1 MGLISRSDGGSF
13 KNTFRFLERAQG
25 SSIFSDLDKYGRQGV
40 EALRSATPVDTGDT
54 AGSWE
59 YRVTG
64 SAGVYT
70 IEWLNTNNEG
80 GVNVAILIQYG
91 HGTGT
96 GGYVAGYDYINPA
109 VRPIFDQ
116 IANDMWRRIV
126 NG

>member
-1 MGLISRSDGGSF
+1 MGAIGVRDSGSF
-13 KNTFRFLERAQG
+13 KNTFRFLNRASG
-25 SSIFSDLDKYGRQGV
+25 SSIFADLEKYGRKGV
-40 EALRSATPVDTGDT
+40 EALRTATPKETGET
-54 AGSWE
+54 AGSWD
-59 YRVTG
+59 YNISG
-64 SAGVYT
+64 ANGVYT

-96 GGYVAGYDYINPA
+96 GGYVAGYDFINPA
-109 VRPIFDQ
+109 IRPIFDQ